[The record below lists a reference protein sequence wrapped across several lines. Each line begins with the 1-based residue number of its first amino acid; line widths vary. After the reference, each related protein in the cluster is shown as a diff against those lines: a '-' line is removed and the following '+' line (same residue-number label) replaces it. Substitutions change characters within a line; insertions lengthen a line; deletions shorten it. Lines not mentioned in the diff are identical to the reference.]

1 MAGVVTD
8 IGSSCELLALNMPT
22 VWGSPGDDLSIETTK
37 SVAIMKNTSVAGEV
51 TTYLYD
57 SGGAIRNIPSPVQFG
72 FLTSGT
78 KEKVIDGSGTMV
90 DVFIP
95 TGSLLQQWIY
105 LKAFKFAVTYTPGVT
120 LNRGE
125 RLIQGQFGAGASTLR
140 LKVTNV
146 TTPGAGVLFKFKSTT
161 GATYNAIDSENK
173 QSAPSASNFVPSI
186 SFINTIQPTDTT
198 PQGFYIKYPDVGS
211 YGRNQKNYLCY
222 DAPSNKFFVKNLNEK
237 NIKPADITQF
247 AFGRTTSSRTPVPG
261 VSSFDVLT
269 GVGIGL
275 YTPSMTNFN
284 DVTPL
289 AQLGFVSYSSGEPG
303 VGVPVLIYRSNFS
316 LINYGSNAPL
326 TVHTYSGTGNIN
338 NPASYTTVVSFGG
351 SATDTTQQLQ
361 IERDIFDVEYG
372 LQTVLFRYGEQCTD
386 NLFLK
391 VPTDGTSI
399 TQAGVPVASSNPF
412 NVLDYFSESDARRSF
427 QFFFEDNGR
436 LDSAIPGSN
445 TYTWWVANGSYT
457 AGTSIK
463 WSNIWV
469 DSSTDKLVMTS
480 PGGPSPPSNQ
490 GWIIKSG
497 DDTGSND
504 SSNVALVW
512 VTGISGGAFSGKA
525 YAINP
530 PRALAVDAGTGAKAC
545 TSTQPAFGMISSS
558 TGLAGLHTNGLR
570 YALKCVKCTNSAS
583 GSYCTEDKL
592 AYSTSITA
600 AVSLA

>member
-1 MAGVVTD
+1 
-8 IGSSCELLALNMPT
+8 MPT
-22 VWGSPGDDLSIETTK
+22 EWGRPVDDLSIGTTK
-37 SVAIMKNTSVAGEV
+37 SVAIMKNPSVAGEV

-72 FLTSGT
+72 FISSGT

-90 DVFIP
+90 DRFIP
-95 TGSLLQQWIY
+95 DGSLLQQWIY

-125 RLIQGQFGAGASTLR
+125 RLIQGQFGAGANTLR

-146 TTPGAGVLFKFKSTT
+146 TTPGAGVLFRFNSTT
-161 GATYNAIDSENK
+161 GATYDAIDSKNAP
-173 QSAPSASNFVPSI
+173 SVPSASNFVPSI
-186 SFINTIQPTDTT
+186 SFINSIQTSDST
-198 PQGFYIKYPDVGS
+198 PQDIYIKYPDVGS
-211 YGRNQKNYLCY
+211 YGGNQKNYLCY
-222 DAPSNKFFVKNLNEK
+222 DGLSNKFFVKNLNEK
-237 NIKPADITQF
+237 DIKPADITKF

-289 AQLGFVSYSSGEPG
+289 AQLGFVSYSSGAPG
-303 VGVPVLIYRSNFS
+303 LGVPVLIYRSNFS

-338 NPASYTTVVSFGG
+338 SPASYTTVVSFGG
-351 SATDTTQQLQ
+351 SATDTSQKLE
-361 IERDIFDVEYG
+361 IDRAIFDVEYG
-372 LQTVLFRYGEQCTD
+372 LQTVLFRYGVSCTD

-399 TQAGVPVASSNPF
+399 TQAGVPVASSTPF
-412 NVLDYFSESDARRSF
+412 NVLDYFSESDPRRSF

-445 TYTWWVANGSYT
+445 TYTWWVANGSFT
-457 AGTSIK
+457 AGSTIK

-469 DSSTDKLVMTS
+469 NSSTDRLVMTS
-480 PGGPSPPSNQ
+480 PGGPPPPSNQ

-497 DDTGSND
+497 DGVNSND
-504 SSNVALVW
+504 TSNVALVW
-512 VTGISGGAFSGKA
+512 VTGITGGVFSGKT
-525 YAINP
+525 YAIQP
-530 PRALAVDAGTGAKAC
+530 PRALAVGSEKGAEAC
-545 TSTQPAFGMISSS
+545 TSTQLAFGMISSQS
-558 TGLAGLHTNGLR
+558 GLAGLHTPGPNSLR

-583 GSYCTEDKL
+583 GSYCTEDSL
-592 AYSTSITA
+592 TYSTSITA